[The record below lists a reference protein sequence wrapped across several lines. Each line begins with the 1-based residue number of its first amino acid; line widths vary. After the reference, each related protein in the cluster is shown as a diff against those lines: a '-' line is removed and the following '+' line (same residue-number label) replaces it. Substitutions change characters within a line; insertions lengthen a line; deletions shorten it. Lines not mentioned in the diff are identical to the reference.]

1 MTRPDNRSDRR
12 SGAPRLL
19 RLALVAAVLTL
30 PATLPARAQSGLD
43 DETRD
48 RVLLTLQS
56 RGQLAPGTRPK
67 CFPAGMNETVTTG
80 QFRCP
85 WDRPNGQPRLPSAQS
100 LWGIL
105 GNY

>member
-1 MTRPDNRSDRR
+1 MIRSDSRSDRKSR
-12 SGAPRLL
+12 TARWLS
-19 RLALVAAVLTL
+19 LALLATVLAL
-30 PATLPARAQSGLD
+30 PAALPARAQSGLD
-43 DETRD
+43 DETRE

-56 RGQLAPGTRPK
+56 RGHLAPGTRPK
-67 CFPAGMNETVTTG
+67 CFPAGMNETVTAS
-80 QFRCP
+80 QFNCP

>member
-1 MTRPDNRSDRR
+1 MIRSDSR
-12 SGAPRLL
+12 SDCKSRTARWLS
-19 RLALVAAVLTL
+19 LALLATVLAL
-30 PATLPARAQSGLD
+30 PAALPARAQSGLD
-43 DETRD
+43 DETRE

-56 RGQLAPGTRPK
+56 RGHLAPGTRPK
-67 CFPAGMNETVTTG
+67 CFPAGMNETVTAG
-80 QFRCP
+80 HFRCP